1 MTTKQQI
8 IEQKLLGTML
18 SQEKV
23 HRIQNII
30 GYEFK
35 CKTWLVEAL
44 THKSAID

>member
-1 MTTKQQI
+1 MKQQE

-18 SQEKV
+18 SQDKVNRVQEKL
-23 HRIQNII
+23 
-30 GYEFK
+30 GYTFR